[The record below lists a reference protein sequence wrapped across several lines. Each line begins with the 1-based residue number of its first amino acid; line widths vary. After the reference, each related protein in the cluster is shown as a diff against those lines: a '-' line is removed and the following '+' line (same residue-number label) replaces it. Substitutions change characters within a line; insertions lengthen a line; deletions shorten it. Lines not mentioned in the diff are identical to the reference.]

1 MTHLAQPLPIMNLLH
16 SCIQEHKL
24 TIPVSTFSP
33 QLTTQSILVSF
44 YHSQKLHTWLLNCFE
59 YLKAQQ
65 TKNCSEYLTVKEHY
79 LNQQCFELM
88 LKHQNQ
94 FVQKLVLLH
103 LNLSILKVKDGHE
116 YSLQN
121 QTYWHTITE
130 VSFNSSSLKKNKHWN
145 SKKERKVL
153 QKMQTKANENNT
165 KNDRP
170 PT

>member
-16 SCIQEHKL
+16 SCIPEHKL

-130 VSFNSSSLKKNKHWN
+130 VSFNSSSLKKTNTGIQR
-145 SKKERKVL
+145 KKEKFYRKCK
-153 QKMQTKANENNT
+153 QKPTKT
-165 KNDRP
+165 TPKNDRP